1 MIVVPLLTFVAVAC
15 LCLRLGGGVR
25 LALLRAAV
33 ITGGA
38 ACLAIEA
45 LSSIHALHRPAVIVA
60 WLLAL
65 AVLSACCFWF
75 VRRSTPAGFF
85 RFIRRSAPA
94 EPEISAFATS
104 WCSAR
109 ARWAG
114 LARVERL
121 IVGVLCGLFLLDL
134 VVALVAP
141 PNNYDS
147 QTYHLPKIEHWVQR
161 GDVDFYPTI
170 IDRQLAMAPGAEYL
184 LLHLRLLTGGD
195 GYYNLVQLAAGVG
208 VVLAA
213 SRIAGQLGGGTR
225 AQLITALIVG
235 TTPMV
240 VLEATSTQTDL
251 VVALWVAC
259 VATFTLDGL
268 RARSGTLD
276 TLLIGTAA
284 GLTLLTK
291 ATGLLAA
298 GLLLLVWVGAQL
310 RLRWWR
316 GLVAALATGALM
328 LLLAGP
334 SLLRV
339 QQTYDNPLGPAHL
352 RESISMQRHDPA
364 SVLVN
369 GLRIAETALQT
380 PIGPLNDA
388 LAAGIIGIAGVLGVD
403 PQARDITYWNEKY
416 PYMSWP
422 PDEDRVSLPAQG
434 VLILLGALLL
444 AFRKG
449 TRLYAGVFWLALLAY
464 VITVKWQ
471 PWGNRLIVFLIVLGA
486 PLAGLWIASLA
497 GGRAGAPTGGGRFA
511 SLTSPADGHAGGGRV
526 GALTGGGRV
535 AGVTGRRAAT
545 WMTTGALAV
554 GVAAGGFAV
563 AYGWPRRLVG
573 HGSIFTTSQMEQRFI
588 REPQWQRDYEW
599 AAAAVRASGARR
611 VGLVQGYNTWEYP
624 WWILL
629 PGTEIVSLQSL
640 QPNLPAASN
649 TTVDAM
655 VCVKPIRPCEFYSSP
670 TWQVHRQGDVAYV
683 IIRSR

>member
-1 MIVVPLLTFVAVAC
+1 M
-15 LCLRLGGGVR
+15 RD
-25 LALLRAAV
+25 
-33 ITGGA
+33 
-38 ACLAIEA
+38 
-45 LSSIHALHRPAVIVA
+45 
-60 WLLAL
+60 
-65 AVLSACCFWF
+65 
-75 VRRSTPAGFF
+75 
-85 RFIRRSAPA
+85 
-94 EPEISAFATS
+94 
-104 WCSAR
+104 
-109 ARWAG
+109 RWAG
-114 LARVERL
+114 LALVERL
-121 IVGVLCGLFLLDL
+121 IVVVLGGLFLLDL
-134 VVALVAP
+134 LVALVAP

-147 QTYHLPKIEHWVQR
+147 QTYHLPKIEHWVQQ
-161 GDVDFYPTI
+161 GHVGFYPTI

-195 GYYNLVQLAAGVG
+195 GFYNLVQLAAGVG

-225 AQLITALIVG
+225 AQLVTALIVG
-235 TTPMV
+235 TTPMI

-268 RARSGTLD
+268 RSRSGALD
-276 TLLIGTAA
+276 TLLIGVAA

-291 ATGLLAA
+291 ATGLLGA
-298 GLLLLVWVGAQL
+298 GLLLLVWIVAQL

-316 GLVAALATGALM
+316 GLLAALATGGLM

-339 QQTYDNPLGPAHL
+339 QETYDNPLGPAHL

-380 PIGPLNDA
+380 PIGPLNHA
-388 LAAGIIGIAGVLGVD
+388 LSAGIIGIAGVLGVD
-403 PQARDITYWNEKY
+403 PQARDITYWNEQY
-416 PYMSWP
+416 PYTSWP

-444 AFRKG
+444 AFRNG

-464 VITVKWQ
+464 VVTVKWQ
-471 PWGNRLIVFLIVLGA
+471 PWGNRLIVFLLVLGA
-486 PLAGLWIASLA
+486 PLAGLWIASL
-497 GGRAGAPTGGGRFA
+497 
-511 SLTSPADGHAGGGRV
+511 
-526 GALTGGGRV
+526 
-535 AGVTGRRAAT
+535 TGRRLLS
-545 WMTTGALAV
+545 WVTTGALVA
-554 GVAAGGFAV
+554 GVAAGGFTV

-573 HGSIFTTSQMEQRFI
+573 PGSIFTTSQLEQRFL

-611 VGLVQGYNTWEYP
+611 VGLAQGYNTWEYP

-640 QPNLPAASN
+640 QPNLPAAPN
-649 TTVDAM
+649 TTIDAM
-655 VCVKPIRPCEFYSSP
+655 LCVKPVRPCEFYTSP
-670 TWQVHRQGDVAYV
+670 TWQNAEVHHQGDVAYV
-683 IIRSR
+683 IVRRQ

>member
-1 MIVVPLLTFVAVAC
+1 MIVVPLLTFVAVAY

-33 ITGGA
+33 LTGGA
-38 ACLAIEA
+38 ACLAVEA
-45 LSSIHALHRPAVIVA
+45 LSSLHALHRPAVIVA

-65 AVLSACCFWF
+65 TVLSACCFWL
-75 VRRSTPAGFF
+75 VRRSGSFGLPGFVGRSGPAGFF

-94 EPEISAFATS
+94 KPEISAFATS
-104 WCSAR
+104 WRSVR
-109 ARWAG
+109 GRWAG

-121 IVGVLCGLFLLDL
+121 IVGVLGGLFLLDL

-141 PNNYDS
+141 PNNFDS
-147 QTYHLPKIEHWVQR
+147 QTYHLPKIEHWVQQ
-161 GDVDFYPTI
+161 GDVGFYPTI

-251 VVALWVAC
+251 VVALWVSC

-268 RARSGTLD
+268 RARTGALD

-291 ATGLLAA
+291 ATGLLGA

-388 LAAGIIGIAGVLGVD
+388 LAAGIIGIAGILGVD

-434 VLILLGALLL
+434 ALILLGALLL

-449 TRLYAGVFWLALLAY
+449 TRLYAAVFWLALLAY
-464 VITVKWQ
+464 VVTVKWQ
-471 PWGNRLIVFLIVLGA
+471 PWGNRLIVFLLVLGA
-486 PLAGLWIASLA
+486 PLAGLWIASLTSRA
-497 GGRAGAPTGGGRFA
+497 ELSGRSELAGRAGLAAR
-511 SLTSPADGHAGGGRV
+511 AG
-526 GALTGGGRV
+526 LS
-535 AGVTGRRAAT
+535 GRRLAT
-545 WMTTGALAV
+545 WATTGALAA
-554 GVAAGGFAV
+554 GVAAAGFAV

-573 HGSIFTTSQMEQRFI
+573 DGSIFTTSQMDQRFI

-611 VGLVQGYNTWEYP
+611 VGLAQGYNSWEYP

-629 PGTEIVSLQSL
+629 PGVELVSVQSL
-640 QPNLPAASN
+640 QPNLPAAPN
-649 TTVDAM
+649 TTIDAM
-655 VCVKPIRPCEFYSSP
+655 LCVKPVRPCEFYTSP
-670 TWQVHRQGDVAYV
+670 TWQNTEVHHQGDVAYV
-683 IIRSR
+683 IVRHQ